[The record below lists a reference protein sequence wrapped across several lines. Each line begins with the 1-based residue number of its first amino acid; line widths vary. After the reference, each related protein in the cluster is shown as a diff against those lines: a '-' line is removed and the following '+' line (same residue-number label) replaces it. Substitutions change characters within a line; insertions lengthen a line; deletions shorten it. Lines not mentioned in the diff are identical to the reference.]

1 MGFNK
6 PKFVLGSGVLCKSV
20 EIFRKPQSAE
30 WDETENKRK
39 RTKQRKHSAAKQKE
53 PVDFPPALILRLLNI
68 FSFQK
73 FKILYFLF
81 GC

>member
-1 MGFNK
+1 MVRFK
-6 PKFVLGSGVLCKSV
+6 CFRRLQSV
-20 EIFRKPQSAE
+20 RTGPI
-30 WDETENKRK
+30 ENRFQKE
-39 RTKQRKHSAAKQKE
+39 KE